1 MTEKAGNAI
10 SVGNNRACSNGGG
23 GENECGNV
31 TSSTEREEVTQRNPY
46 VMEIDKGRNCYTYRR
61 FGHMAQHC
69 RYRGRELE
77 LKIAED

>member
-1 MTEKAGNAI
+1 MEG
-10 SVGNNRACSNGGG
+10 VERM
-23 GENECGNV
+23 NV
-31 TSSTEREEVTQRNPY
+31 VMLHPQQREEVTQRNPY

-77 LKIAED
+77 LEIAED